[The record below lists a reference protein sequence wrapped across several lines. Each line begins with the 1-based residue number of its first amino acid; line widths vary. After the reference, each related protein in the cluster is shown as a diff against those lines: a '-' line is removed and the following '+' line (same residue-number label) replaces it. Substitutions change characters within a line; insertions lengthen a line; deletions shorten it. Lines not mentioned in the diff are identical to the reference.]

1 MSIFPDYVSNLN
13 TATESS
19 AMATSSIPKE
29 YAWDFEKNN
38 FLLKDGK
45 FQVVEGK
52 EALKIWMWKAL
63 HTMKMTYSIYSNS
76 YGHDLDSIIGQGFSN
91 GLVESE
97 AKRLVRECLSA
108 NSHILRTEGFKV
120 NYEEDKLSIEF
131 TAITDQGKVNINV

>member
-1 MSIFPDYVSNLN
+1 
-13 TATESS
+13 
-19 AMATSSIPKE
+19 
-29 YAWDFEKNN
+29 
-38 FLLKDGK
+38 
-45 FQVVEGK
+45 
-52 EALKIWMWKAL
+52 MWKAL

-108 NSHILRTEGFKV
+108 NSHILRIEGFKV